1 MRTPLSLID
10 EVTVS
15 NSELIKVLIQLGY
28 RDESTDIKYRFV
40 NDTHH
45 SIVELPLRSLEEA
58 VRKVDLDI
66 YSYRLYMQGV
76 IKQEE
81 NLIKKVQKNRLSK
94 KTALAM

>member
-10 EVTVS
+10 EVTVT

-40 NDTHH
+40 NDAHN
-45 SIVELPLRSLEEA
+45 SIVELPLHPLEES

-76 IKQEE
+76 TKQEE
-81 NLIKKVQKNRLSK
+81 NLIKKVQKNRLNK
-94 KTALAM
+94 KIALAM

>member
-10 EVTVS
+10 EVTIT
-15 NSELIKVLIQLGY
+15 NSELIQALIQLNY
-28 RDESTDIKYRFV
+28 RDESTDKKYRFV
-40 NDTHH
+40 NDKYN
-45 SIVELPLRSLEEA
+45 SIVELPLLPLEEA

-81 NLIKKVQKNRLSK
+81 NLIKKAQKNRARK
-94 KTALAM
+94 KVAVAM

>member
-10 EVTVS
+10 EVTVT
-15 NSELIKVLIQLGY
+15 NGELIKVLIQLGY

-40 NDTHH
+40 NDTHN
-45 SIVELPLRSLEEA
+45 SIVELPFLALEEN

-76 IKQEE
+76 TKQEE
-81 NLIKKVQKNRLSK
+81 NLIRKIQKNRVNRK
-94 KTALAM
+94 VALGM

>member
-10 EVTVS
+10 EVTVT

-28 RDESTDIKYRFV
+28 RDESTDTKYRFV
-40 NDTHH
+40 NDTHN
-45 SIVELPLRSLEEA
+45 SIVELPSHPLEEA

-76 IKQEE
+76 TKQEE
-81 NLIKKVQKNRLSK
+81 NLIKKVQKNRSGK
-94 KTALAM
+94 KVGLAV

>member
-10 EVTVS
+10 EATVT
-15 NSELIKVLIQLGY
+15 NAELIKVLIQLGY

-40 NDTHH
+40 NDTHN
-45 SIVELPLRSLEEA
+45 SIVELPFLALEEN

-76 IKQEE
+76 TKQEE
-81 NLIKKVQKNRLSK
+81 NLIRKIQKNRVNRK
-94 KTALAM
+94 VALGM

>member
-1 MRTPLSLID
+1 MRTSLSLID

-28 RDESTDIKYRFV
+28 RDESTDLKYRFV
-40 NDTHH
+40 NDTHR

-94 KTALAM
+94 TAALTV